1 MIISSP
7 EVERDELRRRTGWEI
22 KPQGACKGDVC
33 VPLQGRL
40 LDGDT
45 VDMEILA
52 PLLGM
57 PIVRDETHDLWAVG
71 PESGGRALASAEVP
85 AIVLPDVRTGEP
97 FALRSLLGR
106 KVVLTAWASW

>member
-1 MIISSP
+1 MISDTL
-7 EVERDELRRRTGWEI
+7 EVERDELLRRTGWEI

-45 VDMEILA
+45 VDMGTLA

-57 PIVRDETHDLWAVG
+57 PVVHDEEHALWAFG
-71 PESGGRALASAEVP
+71 PESGGRALSTA
-85 AIVLPDVRTGEP
+85 VLPPIELPDIRTGES
-97 FALRSLLGR
+97 FDLSSSRGR
-106 KVVLTAWASW
+106 KVVLVAWASW